1 MNYYTLGKRIYINE
15 GKKPLGSGTEGRC
28 YKKDNQVYKIYYE
41 KTIIENGHD
50 KSLSH
55 QRLIGIK
62 TKQIILPNALLF
74 TEEGKYAGYRT
85 DIAIGEQKLLK
96 KQGISKIDSASF
108 IRNLEILE
116 NDMHI
121 LANNYTLVAD
131 VTPINYIFDKDEEK
145 MQIIDPGRYKV
156 FRNGDDIFDSEVLK
170 SYYNKENQKQLE
182 ELITILLYNDFVYFK
197 PFKSKTQCQ
206 KLRDYLKND
215 KDTLSYRKYFKE
227 VLKGKENLDQYVKS
241 LGRYIR

>member
-1 MNYYTLGKRIYINE
+1 MNYYTLGKKIHINE
-15 GKKPLGSGTEGRC
+15 EKKPFGSGTEGKC
-28 YKKDNQVYKIYYE
+28 YKKDNQIYKIYYE
-41 KTIIENGHD
+41 KTIIENGYD

-55 QRLIGIK
+55 QNLIGIK

-74 TEEGKYAGYRT
+74 KEDGKYAGYRT
-85 DIAIGEQKLLK
+85 DIAKGERNLLK

-131 VTPINYIFDKDEEK
+131 ITPINYIFDKINKK

-156 FRNGDDIFDSEVLK
+156 FQNNDDIFDSEVLK
-170 SYYNKENQKQLE
+170 NYYNKKNQKQLE
-182 ELITILLYNDFVYFK
+182 ELITILLYNDFIYFK
-197 PFKSKTQCQ
+197 PFKSKTSCQ
-206 KLRDYLKND
+206 KLRNYLKND
-215 KDTLSYRKYFKE
+215 KDTLSYGEYFKE
-227 VLKGKENLDQYVKS
+227 VLKEKENLDQYVKS
-241 LGRYIR
+241 LGRYVK